1 MGHIM
6 MNHSGARGFQI
17 HTHVKENAN
26 NSWVQNLS
34 PEAHMTHSIKHA
46 ILALCL
52 QASRETCLQ
61 NTCFL
66 LASAHPNKW
75 VQKITLD
82 QKNDEK
88 TILPFPVWEKMCAIT
103 ANLKIYRNSYYQ
115 YLILKR
121 TSHIN
126 TIKFLKWFI
135 HDLESRPNN
144 SAIPKCVVVYWVSE
158 NGPQDTNG
166 HRIPGTYIFRNSKPC
181 FCCLCQ

>member
-82 QKNDEK
+82 QKTTRKPFSRFQFEK
-88 TILPFPVWEKMCAIT
+88 
-103 ANLKIYRNSYYQ
+103 
-115 YLILKR
+115 
-121 TSHIN
+121 
-126 TIKFLKWFI
+126 
-135 HDLESRPNN
+135 
-144 SAIPKCVVVYWVSE
+144 KCVQS
-158 NGPQDTNG
+158 QQ
-166 HRIPGTYIFRNSKPC
+166 I
-181 FCCLCQ
+181 